1 MASDK
6 SAQGL
11 GLTHVASALRVK
23 AEHAKT
29 VVADT
34 RKNKRRAEFVIFADS
49 TDRWTWVLDEVEAFL
64 PAKILKD
71 NPDGSKE
78 VEMNV
83 TRAIRVV
90 RKQELGPPITR
101 LAELKNQFD
110 GARRRSG
117 GRRGQHLP
125 RSPSA
130 RLHAAPCAPP
140 PAAQT
145 WCAWAT

>member
-1 MASDK
+1 MSAEK
-6 SAQGL
+6 SSGSHTPGL
-11 GLTHVASALRVK
+11 VHAASALRVK
-23 AEHAKT
+23 AERAKT
-29 VVADT
+29 AVADT

-49 TDRWTWVLDEVEAFL
+49 TDKWAWVLDEVEAFL
-64 PAKILKD
+64 PAKILKE

-90 RKQELGPPITR
+90 RKHELGPPITR

-110 GARRRSG
+110 GARPPSRRAS
-117 GRRGQHLP
+117 HLA
-125 RSPSA
+125 S
-130 RLHAAPCAPP
+130 LAPP
-140 PAAQT
+140 ITRRLPPQT